1 MASNWMGFVEVIR
14 ALNQLRCRRLRSL
27 TFDWIWCEVENDS
40 FLRASR
46 EIDQME
52 DGSIDSIEWFIVF
65 YFIFLENV

>member
-1 MASNWMGFVEVIR
+1 MGFVEVIR
-14 ALNQLRCRRLRSL
+14 ALNQLRCRRFRSL

-52 DGSIDSIEWFIVF
+52 DGSIDSIE
-65 YFIFLENV
+65 